1 MLVFLHLVCGS
12 KQLTVKAVCCACRN
26 FFLSLLY
33 LFWDYL
39 ILCTPDYLVLQNPGG
54 NLLDFETSIMDPL

>member
-1 MLVFLHLVCGS
+1 M
-12 KQLTVKAVCCACRN
+12 KAVCCAYRN

-39 ILCTPDYLVLQNPGG
+39 ILCTQDYLVLQNPGG
-54 NLLDFETSIMDPL
+54 NLLDFETDVMDPF